1 METGIS
7 TTFVSGDLVKAGT
20 IIGGLHPHALDGHI
34 LRIISIDML
43 DSDYPY
49 RGRVYTK
56 DGATQT
62 VRFTGPSI
70 PQDDDKDNVISYLSV
85 EAKALR
91 EDLVVTVDN
100 LSTLRV
106 KGETSMEII
115 SNKFFDEAEK
125 RDWCA
130 EAFKFIHEINSELP
144 LPFNI
149 PLREREFEVEV
160 TVTGTISVHHT
171 ATVKARSQEE
181 AEDNMRDC
189 PDDYFDPEEILR
201 DENLRYISIDNIEV
215 EVE

>member
-43 DSDYPY
+43 DTDYPY

-70 PQDDDKDNVISYLSV
+70 PQDDDKNNVISYLSV

-125 RDWCA
+125 REWCD

-149 PLREREFEVEV
+149 PLREKEFEVEV
-160 TVTGTISVHHT
+160 TVTGTISVHHM

-215 EVE
+215 DID

>member
-1 METGIS
+1 MNEGIS
-7 TTFVSGDLVKAGT
+7 TAFVSGDLVKAGSVSQM
-20 IIGGLHPHALDGHI
+20 PAFDGNI
-34 LRIISIDML
+34 FRIISIDT
-43 DSDYPY
+43 PETGIVY
-49 RGRVYTK
+49 RGRYYTPE
-56 DGATQT
+56 GVAQT
-62 VRFTGPSI
+62 VRFIDPSK
-70 PQDDDKDNVISYLSV
+70 PRDEDMGRVVSYLSI

-91 EDLVVTVDN
+91 EELAITVDN
-100 LSTLRV
+100 LSSLRV

-130 EAFKFIHEINSELP
+130 EAFKFIEGINSELP

-160 TVTGTISVHHT
+160 TITGTISVTHM
-171 ATVKARSQEE
+171 ATVKARSQED
-181 AEDNMRDC
+181 AEDNVRDC

-201 DENLRYISIDNIEV
+201 DENLRYMSIDNVEV